1 MAVRFVP
8 HVSPETLRM
17 SAILKVLRATG
28 KRSSVHVFHGPA
40 CAMLVLAHS
49 IDRIV
54 ECRLKRRDNLLDNS
68 SDHFKCIS

>member
-1 MAVRFVP
+1 VAVRFVP

-28 KRSSVHVFHGPA
+28 KRSSVHVLHGPA

-49 IDRIV
+49 IDRVV
-54 ECRLKRRDNLLDNS
+54 ECRLKRWDNS